1 MYLSVECILS
11 CVSDVWVCLLI
22 KLKSATSSA
31 QNKLSTWFRFEK
43 GEKGSI
49 TFLFFFSSFLNANVK
64 KNIRKRSN
72 ALYSRQK
79 TIRRSYFNDP
89 TKYIQTINTN
99 DISIRRNYRNILSRN
114 VSIITSKEKKKKEK
128 FRKRE
133 RKKRKIVIIISPLE
147 IENTLEHLTCQFVLS

>member
-1 MYLSVECILS
+1 MLKTNCQHDF
-11 CVSDVWVCLLI
+11 VSKREKRGV
-22 KLKSATSSA
+22 S
-31 QNKLSTWFRFEK
+31 RF
-43 GEKGSI
+43 
-49 TFLFFFSSFLNANVK
+49 FFFFSSFLNANVK

>member
-1 MYLSVECILS
+1 MYSFVCIWR
-11 CVSDVWVCLLI
+11 VSMPTYKVKKCYFKCSKQIVNMI
-22 KLKSATSSA
+22 S
-31 QNKLSTWFRFEK
+31 FRKGRK
-43 GEKGSI
+43 GEYHVS
-49 TFLFFFSSFLNANVK
+49 FFFSSFLNANVK